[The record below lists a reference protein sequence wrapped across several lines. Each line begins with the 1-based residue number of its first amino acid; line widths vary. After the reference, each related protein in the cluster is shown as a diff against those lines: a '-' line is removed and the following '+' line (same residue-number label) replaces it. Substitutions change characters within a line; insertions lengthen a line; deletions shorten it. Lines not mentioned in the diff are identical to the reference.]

1 MPELLL
7 LGALFLAFSNGAND
21 NFKGFATV
29 WGSHSLGYRKALA
42 LATIATIAGS
52 LASLL
57 LAGDLVQQFS
67 GKGLV
72 PDVVAA
78 TPAFIMAV
86 GIGAA
91 VTVIV
96 ATRTGFPISTTH
108 ALIGGLVGAGM
119 ATGGGVDLA
128 KLGGSFLA
136 PLLIS
141 PVIAAGL
148 GALAYFLMRRRRR
161 EADCAC
167 IVEAETQGTPAAYGS
182 ALVFSAALPRLIVAP
197 DATCDSLTAPGIR
210 FSIARL
216 LDQLHLLSAA
226 SICFARGLNDTPK
239 LAALLVAA
247 QLSGM
252 RPSVG
257 LVALSMAA
265 GGLLLAR
272 RVAETMSLRIN
283 HMDATQG
290 VSANLITALLVIFA
304 SKFGMPVSTTH
315 VSVGSIAGV
324 GAGAGTID
332 WPTLRHVLLSW
343 LLTLPCAAGVAW
355 GIATA
360 LHSL

>member
-7 LGALFLAFSNGAND
+7 LGALLLAFSNGAND

-29 WGSHSLGYRKALA
+29 WGSHSLAYGKALA

-72 PDVVAA
+72 PDAVAA

-119 ATGGGVDLA
+119 ATGGGVNLA

-148 GALAYFLMRRRRR
+148 GALAYFLMRRRR

-182 ALVFSAALPRLIVAP
+182 ALVFSAALPRLVVAS

-216 LDQLHLLSAA
+216 LDHVHLLSAA

-324 GAGAGTID
+324 GAGAGTIN

-343 LLTLPCAAGVAW
+343 VLTLPCAAGVAW
-355 GIATA
+355 AIATA

>member
-1 MPELLL
+1 MATLLL

-72 PDVVAA
+72 PDAVAT

-128 KLGGSFLA
+128 RLGGSFFA

-148 GALAYFLMRRRRR
+148 GALAYSLMRRRRR

-167 IVEAETQGTPAAYGS
+167 IIEAETLGTPAADGS
-182 ALVFSAALPRLIVAP
+182 ALAFSAALPRLVVAS

-216 LDQLHLLSAA
+216 LDHVHLLSAA

-252 RPSVG
+252 RLSVG
-257 LVALSMAA
+257 LVALLMAA

-290 VSANLITALLVIFA
+290 VSANLITAALVIFA
-304 SKFGMPVSTTH
+304 SRFGMPVSTTH

-324 GAGAGTID
+324 GTGAGTVD
-332 WPTLRHVLLSW
+332 WPALRHVLLSW
-343 LLTLPCAAGVAW
+343 VLTLPCAAGVAW
-355 GIATA
+355 AIATA

>member
-1 MPELLL
+1 MATLLL

-29 WGSHSLGYRKALA
+29 WGSHSLSYRKALA

-72 PDVVAA
+72 PDAVAV

-108 ALIGGLVGAGM
+108 ALIGGLIGAGM
-119 ATGGGVDLA
+119 ATGGGVNLA
-128 KLGGSFLA
+128 KLGGSFFA

-141 PVIAAGL
+141 PVMAAGL
-148 GALAYFLMRRRRR
+148 GALAYSLMRLRRR

-167 IVEAETQGTPAAYGS
+167 ILDAES
-182 ALVFSAALPRLIVAP
+182 ALAADGGTLAFSAALPRLVVAS
-197 DATCDSLTAPGIR
+197 DATCDGLTAPGIR

-216 LDQLHLLSAA
+216 LDHVHLLSAA

-252 RPSVG
+252 RLSVG
-257 LVALSMAA
+257 LVALLMAA

-283 HMDATQG
+283 HMDPTQG
-290 VSANLITALLVIFA
+290 VSANLITATLVLFA
-304 SKFGMPVSTTH
+304 SRFGMPVSTTH

-332 WPTLRHVLLSW
+332 WPALRHVLLSW
-343 LLTLPCAAGVAW
+343 VLTLPCAAGVAW
-355 GIATA
+355 AIATA
-360 LHSL
+360 MHSL